1 MPIDVNLQS
10 LINLRERMGAPLA
23 TVNLQTNPRQP
34 RRSRIEVELLERGRV
49 VIDAT
54 QLEENRRNVGGLLAF
69 GDTHITLH
77 IYHPFNDRE
86 QLEQVPAPD
95 PKFHVADCRKLNE
108 MRAQGR
114 FNRYVPSIERVKPF
128 LYKLT

>member
-10 LINLRERMGAPLA
+10 LINLRERMGAPLT

-34 RRSRIEVELLERGRV
+34 RRSRIEVELLERGRK

-69 GDTHITLH
+69 GDTYNAAYLSPI
-77 IYHPFNDRE
+77 
-86 QLEQVPAPD
+86 
-95 PKFHVADCRKLNE
+95 
-108 MRAQGR
+108 
-114 FNRYVPSIERVKPF
+114 
-128 LYKLT
+128 

>member
-86 QLEQVPAPD
+86 ELEQVPASD
-95 PKFHVADCRKLNE
+95 PKFHMAECKTLE
-108 MRAQGR
+108 QMRAGT
-114 FNRYVPSIERVKPF
+114 I
-128 LYKLT
+128 